1 MSSHR
6 RRISMALLTT
16 IVATL
21 LVSAPSQAADK
32 DPDLAVTITTLKP
45 SFLKAGSDVTVRG
58 TITNNDDHPWRK
70 VQAYLVIPTNPFT
83 TRAQLDDAIANGAAN
98 SGTRVIETGAY
109 DELGTLAPGRSVAFQ
124 VKVPHEQLGISG
136 SAGVYPMGVQVLGT
150 DTDGSRS
157 NDAIA
162 AATTFLPSIAPG
174 QKPVPTT
181 VVWPFLVPDYRAA
194 DGNYHDPLAT
204 LTSIG
209 AGGQLRNLL
218 DLAKSLPPRSSTVL
232 LDPALLVGIDDIA
245 NKRLIAK
252 KVELTDLQ
260 ASQAERFL
268 QELLAY
274 VRSQNVWIL
283 GFDRPDVLA
292 LTDNPDLRR
301 GLTAAVDTA
310 TRSALTTY
318 QLTGRR
324 VTWPTKNG
332 ATAGL
337 LRAERRDGETPLIVT
352 PSSVPGWERRLGSIV
367 SYESASGPIPLL
379 VNDVIANVPGG
390 SSVVSLRQR
399 ILSDAALAGL
409 QRALDPTSRADA
421 VTMVDPT
428 WNPGP
433 RPTTGGLASVF
444 SSPFTSGSTLDDVLT
459 RQVSKYS
466 GRVPA
471 KSTARTVS
479 RAQLQAASDL
489 SKAGDALTS
498 IVTDDD
504 QSVDAT
510 YSREVAGLLGV
521 RWRSDPPLGI
531 SVANNLASRA
541 VAEMAKIKIEGP
553 PSVTLS
559 SSSGGFPLTIINETS
574 YDLRVGID
582 LDSSNPAL
590 DVPSVKPVNIAAGER
605 QTLTVNIDLGQQST
619 TQLTAKLVS
628 SGGAVIAESKAFNV
642 RSSQIGVV
650 LWVAIGL
657 AGVLVLV
664 ALFRRFHRRR
674 TGSSTT
680 ERLADDD

>member
-1 MSSHR
+1 
-6 RRISMALLTT
+6 MALLTT
-16 IVATL
+16 ILATL

-32 DPDLAVTITTLKP
+32 DPDLTVTITTLKP

-58 TITNNDDHPWRK
+58 TITNNDDHPWRT

-83 TRAQLDDAIANGAAN
+83 TRAQLDDAIDNGAAN
-98 SGTRVIETGAY
+98 TGARVIEAGAF
-109 DELGTLAPGRSVAFQ
+109 DELGTLAAGESISFQ
-124 VKVPHEQLGISG
+124 VKVPYEQLGISG
-136 SAGVYPMGVQVLGT
+136 GAGVYPMGVQILGT

-174 QKPVPTT
+174 QQPVPTT
-181 VVWPFLVPDYRAA
+181 VVWPFLMPDYRGA
-194 DGNYHDPLAT
+194 DGNYHDPVAT
-204 LTSIG
+204 LSSIG
-209 AGGQLRNLL
+209 PGGQLRNLL

-245 NKRLIAK
+245 KKRLIGK
-252 KVELTDLQ
+252 SVELTEVQ
-260 ASQAERFL
+260 TSQAEQFL

-292 LTDNPDLRR
+292 LTENSDLRR
-301 GLTAAVDTA
+301 SLTAAVDTA
-310 TRSALTTY
+310 TRSALATY
-318 QLTGRR
+318 QLIGRR
-324 VTWPTKNG
+324 VTWPIKNG
-332 ATAGL
+332 TTAAMLG
-337 LRAERRDGETPLIVT
+337 AERGDGETPLIVT

-367 SYESASGPIPLL
+367 SFASSGGPIPLL

-390 SSVVSLRQR
+390 STVVGLRQR

-409 QRALDPTSRADA
+409 QRAIDPTSRADA
-421 VTMVDPT
+421 ITMIDPS

-433 RPTTGGLASVF
+433 RPTTGRLASVF
-444 SSPFTSGSTLDDVLT
+444 DSPFTSGATLDDVLT
-459 RQVSKYS
+459 RQISKYS

-471 KSTARTVS
+471 KSTARTIS
-479 RAQLQAASDL
+479 RAQLRAATDL
-489 SKAGDALTS
+489 AKAGDALTS
-498 IVTDDD
+498 IVTDD
-504 QSVDAT
+504 QGADAT
-510 YSREVAGLLGV
+510 YPREVAGVLGV
-521 RWRSDPPLGI
+521 RWRNDPSLGI
-531 SVANNLASRA
+531 SVANNLGSRA
-541 VAEMAKIKIEGP
+541 VDELAKIQVEGP

-559 SSSGGFPLTIINETS
+559 SSSGGFPLTIINSTS
-574 YDLRVGID
+574 HDIRVGVD

-628 SGGAVIAESKAFNV
+628 PGGTVIAVSKAFNV

-674 TGSSTT
+674 NGSGAT

>member
-1 MSSHR
+1 
-6 RRISMALLTT
+6 MALLAT
-16 IVATL
+16 IFATL
-21 LVSAPSQAADK
+21 LISAPSQAADK
-32 DPDLAVTITTLKP
+32 DPDLTVTITTLKP

-83 TRAQLDDAIANGAAN
+83 TRAQLDDAIDNGAA
-98 SGTRVIETGAY
+98 STGTRVIEAGAF
-109 DELGTLAPGRSVAFQ
+109 DELGTLAAGESIPFE

-136 SAGVYPMGVQVLGT
+136 GAGVYPMGIQILGT

-162 AATTFLPSIAPG
+162 GATTFLPSIAPD
-174 QKPVPTT
+174 QQPVPTT
-181 VVWPFLVPDYRAA
+181 VVWPFLMPDYRGA
-194 DGNYHDPLAT
+194 DGTYHDPVAT
-204 LTSIG
+204 LESIG

-245 NKRLIAK
+245 NKRLISK
-252 KVELTDLQ
+252 KVELTEVQ
-260 ASQAERFL
+260 TSQAERFL

-292 LTDNPDLRR
+292 LTENPDLRR
-301 GLTAAVDTA
+301 SLTAAVDTA
-310 TRSALTTY
+310 TQSAVSTY
-318 QLTGRR
+318 QLLGRR

-332 ATAGL
+332 TTAGL
-337 LRAERRDGETPLIVT
+337 LGAERKDGETPLIVT

-367 SYESASGPIPLL
+367 SYKSTGGPIPLL
-379 VNDVIANVPGG
+379 VNDVIASVPGG
-390 SSVVSLRQR
+390 STVVGLRQR

-409 QRALDPTSRADA
+409 QRAIDPDSHADA
-421 VTMVDPT
+421 VTMIDPT

-433 RPTTGGLASVF
+433 RPSTGGLASVF
-444 SSPFTSGSTLDDVLT
+444 DSPFTSGATLDDILT

-471 KSTARTVS
+471 KSKAQTIS
-479 RAQLQAASDL
+479 RAQLQGAADL
-489 SKAGDALTS
+489 AKAGDALTS
-498 IVTDDD
+498 VVTDD
-504 QSVDAT
+504 QGVDET
-510 YSREVAGLLGV
+510 YAREVAGILGV

-531 SVANNLASRA
+531 SVANNLGSRA
-541 VAEMAKIKIEGP
+541 VDELAKMQIEGP

-559 SSSGGFPLTIINETS
+559 SSSGGFPLTIINATS
-574 YDLRVGID
+574 HDVRVGVD

-590 DVPSVKPVNIAAGER
+590 DVPAVKPVNIAAGER

-619 TQLTAKLVS
+619 TQLTASLTTAD
-628 SGGAVIAESKAFNV
+628 GDRIGAPAVFNV

-674 TGSSTT
+674 NGSSTT

>member
-1 MSSHR
+1 
-6 RRISMALLTT
+6 MALLTT

-32 DPDLAVTITTLKP
+32 DPDLTVTITTLKP

-83 TRAQLDDAIANGAAN
+83 TRAQLDDAIDNGAAN
-98 SGTRVIETGAY
+98 TGARVIEAGAF
-109 DELGTLAPGRSVAFQ
+109 DELGTLTAGESVSFQ

-136 SAGVYPMGVQVLGT
+136 GAGVYPMGVQVLGT

-174 QKPVPTT
+174 QQPVPTT
-181 VVWPFLVPDYRAA
+181 VVWPFLMPDYRGA
-194 DGNYHDPLAT
+194 DGNYHDPVAT
-204 LTSIG
+204 LSAIG

-245 NKRLIAK
+245 NKRLIGK
-252 KVELTDLQ
+252 KIELTDVQ
-260 ASQAERFL
+260 TSQAESFL

-292 LTDNPDLRR
+292 LTENPDLRR
-301 GLTAAVDTA
+301 SLTNALDTS

-324 VTWPTKNG
+324 VTWPIKNG
-332 ATAGL
+332 TTAAL
-337 LRAERRDGETPLIVT
+337 LSAERGDGETPLIVT

-367 SYESASGPIPLL
+367 SYESTGGPIPLL
-379 VNDVIANVPGG
+379 VNDVIATVPGG
-390 SSVVSLRQR
+390 STVVGLRQR

-409 QRALDPTSRADA
+409 QRAIDPTSRADA
-421 VTMVDPT
+421 VTMIDPK

-433 RPTTGGLASVF
+433 RPTTGGLSSVF
-444 SSPFTSGSTLDDVLT
+444 NSPFTSGATLDDILT

-471 KSTARTVS
+471 KSSARTIS
-479 RAQLQAASDL
+479 RAQLQAATDL
-489 SKAGDALTS
+489 AKAGDALTS
-498 IVTDDD
+498 IVTDD
-504 QSVDAT
+504 QGVDAT

-531 SVANNLASRA
+531 SVANNLGSRA
-541 VAEMAKIKIEGP
+541 VDELAKIQIEGP

-559 SSSGGFPLTIINETS
+559 SSSGGFPLTIINATS
-574 YDLRVGID
+574 HDVRVGVD

-590 DVPSVKPVNIAAGER
+590 DVPAVKPVNIAAGER

-619 TQLTAKLVS
+619 TQLTASLTTAE
-628 SGGAVIAESKAFNV
+628 GDPIGTPAVFNV

-674 TGSSTT
+674 NGSSTT

>member
-1 MSSHR
+1 
-6 RRISMALLTT
+6 MALLTT
-16 IVATL
+16 IFSTL
-21 LVSAPSQAADK
+21 LVSAPSEAADK
-32 DPDLAVTITTLKP
+32 DPNLTVTITTLKP
-45 SFLKAGSDVTVRG
+45 SFLRAGSDVTVRG

-83 TRAQLDDAIANGAAN
+83 TRAQLDDAIDNGAAN
-98 SGTRVIETGAY
+98 TGTRVIEAGAF
-109 DELGTLAPGRSVAFQ
+109 DELGTLAPGGSVSFL
-124 VKVPHEQLGISG
+124 VKVPYEQLGISG
-136 SAGVYPMGVQVLGT
+136 GAGVYPMGVQILGT

-157 NDAIA
+157 IDAIA
-162 AATTFLPSIAPG
+162 GATTFLPSIAPG
-174 QKPVPTT
+174 QQPVPTT
-181 VVWPFLVPDYRAA
+181 VVWPFLMPDYRGA
-194 DGNYHDPLAT
+194 DGNYHDPMAT
-204 LTSIG
+204 LASIG

-245 NKRLIAK
+245 NQRMISK
-252 KVELTDLQ
+252 KIELTELQ
-260 ASQAERFL
+260 TSEAERFL

-292 LTDNPDLRR
+292 LTENPDLRR
-301 GLTAAVDTA
+301 SLTTAVDTA

-332 ATAGL
+332 TTAGL
-337 LRAERRDGETPLIVT
+337 LGAERGDGETPLIVT

-367 SYESASGPIPLL
+367 SYQSTGGPIPLL
-379 VNDVIANVPGG
+379 VNDVIASVPGG
-390 SSVVSLRQR
+390 STVVSLRQR

-409 QRALDPTSRADA
+409 QRAIDPTSRADA

-428 WNPGP
+428 WNPGT

-444 SSPFTSGSTLDDVLT
+444 DSPFTNGATLDDILT

-471 KSTARTVS
+471 KATAKTVS
-479 RAQLQAASDL
+479 RAQLQAAADL
-489 SKAGDALTS
+489 AESGDALMS
-498 IVTDDD
+498 IVTDN
-504 QSVDAT
+504 QGVDAT
-510 YSREVAGLLGV
+510 YSREVAGILGV
-521 RWRSDPPLGI
+521 RWRSDAPLGI
-531 SVANNLASRA
+531 SVANNLSSRA
-541 VAEMAKIKIEGP
+541 ADELSKIKIEGP

-559 SSSGGFPLTIINETS
+559 SSSGGFPLTIINDTS
-574 YDLRVGID
+574 SDLRLGVD

-590 DVPSVKPVNIAAGER
+590 DVPSVEPVNIAAGER

-628 SGGAVIAESKAFNV
+628 TGGAVIAESKAFNV

-674 TGSSTT
+674 NASSTT